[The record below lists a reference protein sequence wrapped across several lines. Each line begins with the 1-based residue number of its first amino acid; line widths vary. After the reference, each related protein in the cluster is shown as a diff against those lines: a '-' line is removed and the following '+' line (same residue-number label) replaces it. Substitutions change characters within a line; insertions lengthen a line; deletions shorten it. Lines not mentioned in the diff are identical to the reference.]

1 MKGRAVLGGRGTAWN
16 TTETATRIRRYD
28 NRKLFYPTLTYFR
41 SKNAEVCKRSIGLN
55 FLRYLLKGFMP
66 EATPLLWSDPP
77 TAAKQIQ
84 AQRKGA
90 SALTFLKLTKEF
102 FSMVKE
108 GHFWSI
114 ELITRMFDDNELM
127 KSVQEAAYDLFLT
140 DPAIGAGLLLAHHLK
155 LPVVLNV
162 RWITSGE
169 GHFAIAPSP
178 LSYIPSPGSGFTD
191 KMTFVQR
198 VQNVLFYSVIMFQ
211 QRFLLGPSYN
221 AFCIKYFKK
230 ECDIISLIQE
240 ADLWLMRSDFVF
252 DFPRPTMPNVVY
264 VGGFQCE
271 PAQPLPTELEDFVQ
285 SAGEHGVIVM
295 SLGTIVNALP
305 ADITDPI
312 ASVFAKLPQKVIWR
326 HVGER
331 PSTLGNNTLLVNW
344 MPQKDLLGH
353 PQTRAFVAHGGTN
366 GVQEAI
372 YHGTPVLGIPL
383 FFDQYDNLLRLQE
396 KGAARILELVN
407 INEQSFQQALNQVL
421 TQTSYRENMQ
431 RLSDLHRD
439 QPIKPIDSAL
449 FWLEFVMRH
458 RGASHLRT
466 TSYRLPWYSYHSLDV
481 FLFLL
486 AAGGGV
492 LLCTG
497 LLVRKAVESAND
509 ISLKAE
515 LPLATK
521 RRTPAIH
528 HHLEFIPITHIQ
540 SFAEPSAT
548 IWSFE
553 PDSDVY
559 PWNKM
564 RNSEETSPAT
574 RPRRSTRPPLRLDDY
589 EVSYASQ
596 GWHSRPPVETAHG
609 QEAEWRPTPG
619 EDTTRV
625 PLTPTHDSNLT
636 RRMTW
641 DAAPDEWDRPRDE
654 AYNHLHFSRRRDEP
668 ETQLAHHRR
677 HEREPYGTSTEQT
690 SPYTMHSDPRP
701 YPAYQSELEEIHMEN
716 LRLRQSQRAMDAGL
730 EELRRTK
737 EEMRQLV
744 ERVHSPYQLSQ
755 PTASPPISQTF
766 KSPPPLKS
774 GLRPPSNPPPP
785 PPEVGRENEDQ
796 GEEEWPEPPTPWPTV
811 NQMGHPLTVRES
823 GPNLLGRRLM
833 ETQVMGAAPPVRP
846 HPLLTYSRDIPHPS
860 SAEYRPYHQSG
871 GRPMECFPPEPV
883 APPYRPIHTNNQ
895 PEVQLAPSHRGS
907 SGRPRMEHQ
916 PRYGITAVAEQT
928 YRGPRPTI
936 PNFSHRDPGEFAR
949 LKMAL
954 VNLLPADGTEL
965 FKYQIL
971 VDHLKLEEARLI
983 ADSYLNSPVPYSD
996 TMAAL
1001 TERFGQPHQIALRRI
1016 STVMDSPDIRRGD
1029 VAAFDRFALQVR
1041 SLVGMLQTLGPEGDM
1056 ELRCGSH
1063 VARLLG
1069 KLPPDQRADFRR
1081 SMFHRPGAVHTLM
1094 DLAKWLQHE
1103 SWCQD
1108 YDGQNLQKES
1118 KDYAGPKKQA
1128 WQPKRATTILH
1139 GAKDSSESNVT
1150 ESPGRSPTKK
1160 MEKYCP
1166 FCDNAEHYLSQCS
1179 AIKKLSKD
1187 QHLQVLHEVNVR
1199 APKENIK
1206 EESCLTST
1214 TAEVLYLDRPPACN
1228 RILLKVVQ
1236 VTLHHGD
1243 RSLNTYALLDDG
1255 SERSMLL
1262 PAAARRLGLK
1272 GTPEKLALR
1281 TIRQDVQTLQGAS
1294 VSFLISPASGSSGTF
1309 AINGAFTG
1317 ERLGLADHSYPV
1329 DSLQRKYKHLNG
1341 LPLQSFEGARPL
1353 VLIGADQPHLI
1364 TPIEPVRLGPP
1375 GGPAAVRTR
1384 LGWTLQ
1390 GPVKVAKHNLRP
1402 QQCLHTSI
1410 ISEKSELFRQVERL
1424 WQLDVLPY
1432 KSEKIVTRS
1441 RQDQEAIDLLETKT
1455 TREEVDG
1462 VLRYAT
1468 PLLRKK
1474 DMPLFQTSKEPVMAN
1489 LKGTERRLSK
1499 DLERTEA
1506 YRHEIQK
1513 LIQGGYV
1520 AKIKPNGLT
1529 EEGESWYVP
1538 HHMVSHNGKNRIVFN
1553 CSFQYQGLNL
1563 NESLLPGPTLGA
1575 SLLGVLLRFR
1585 EHAVAISGDIKGM
1598 FHQVR
1603 LLPQD
1608 RPLIRFVWR
1617 DMKREEPPEVYE
1629 WQVLPFGTTCS
1640 PCCATFALQ
1649 RHVTHHSKPGDKVRF
1664 SVERCFYVDNCLQ
1677 SLPTPAEAKQLVDN
1691 LRETLASGGFDL
1703 RQWASNQTSV
1713 VSHLPKEAR
1722 SDSTELWLSEDKSS
1736 SPESTLGLSW
1746 HPQPDT
1752 LGYKHRPVSYHVP
1765 TMRNIYKVL
1774 ASQYDPLGFI
1784 LPYTT
1789 RAKMLVRH
1797 LWDKQRDWDDPLLP
1811 KELLQAWVDWE
1822 EELHDLKDIT
1832 MPRAYVPDELDQSST
1847 SREIH
1852 VFSDASEQAYGS
1864 VAYLRTE
1871 TSQGK
1876 VYLSFLLA
1884 RSRVAPK
1891 RLHSM
1896 PRLELCAAVTGAQ
1909 LSKLLERELTMK
1921 VDKTTLWT
1929 DSTTVLTWLQSESCR
1944 FKVFVGTRVAEI
1956 QELTDLKV
1964 WRYGIQLATRRMT

>member
-1 MKGRAVLGGRGTAWN
+1 
-16 TTETATRIRRYD
+16 
-28 NRKLFYPTLTYFR
+28 
-41 SKNAEVCKRSIGLN
+41 
-55 FLRYLLKGFMP
+55 
-66 EATPLLWSDPP
+66 
-77 TAAKQIQ
+77 
-84 AQRKGA
+84 
-90 SALTFLKLTKEF
+90 
-102 FSMVKE
+102 
-108 GHFWSI
+108 
-114 ELITRMFDDNELM
+114 
-127 KSVQEAAYDLFLT
+127 
-140 DPAIGAGLLLAHHLK
+140 
-155 LPVVLNV
+155 
-162 RWITSGE
+162 
-169 GHFAIAPSP
+169 
-178 LSYIPSPGSGFTD
+178 
-191 KMTFVQR
+191 
-198 VQNVLFYSVIMFQ
+198 
-211 QRFLLGPSYN
+211 
-221 AFCIKYFKK
+221 
-230 ECDIISLIQE
+230 
-240 ADLWLMRSDFVF
+240 
-252 DFPRPTMPNVVY
+252 
-264 VGGFQCE
+264 
-271 PAQPLPTELEDFVQ
+271 
-285 SAGEHGVIVM
+285 
-295 SLGTIVNALP
+295 
-305 ADITDPI
+305 
-312 ASVFAKLPQKVIWR
+312 
-326 HVGER
+326 
-331 PSTLGNNTLLVNW
+331 
-344 MPQKDLLGH
+344 
-353 PQTRAFVAHGGTN
+353 
-366 GVQEAI
+366 
-372 YHGTPVLGIPL
+372 
-383 FFDQYDNLLRLQE
+383 
-396 KGAARILELVN
+396 
-407 INEQSFQQALNQVL
+407 
-421 TQTSYRENMQ
+421 
-431 RLSDLHRD
+431 
-439 QPIKPIDSAL
+439 
-449 FWLEFVMRH
+449 
-458 RGASHLRT
+458 
-466 TSYRLPWYSYHSLDV
+466 
-481 FLFLL
+481 
-486 AAGGGV
+486 
-492 LLCTG
+492 
-497 LLVRKAVESAND
+497 
-509 ISLKAE
+509 
-515 LPLATK
+515 
-521 RRTPAIH
+521 
-528 HHLEFIPITHIQ
+528 
-540 SFAEPSAT
+540 
-548 IWSFE
+548 
-553 PDSDVY
+553 
-559 PWNKM
+559 M

-574 RPRRSTRPPLRLDDY
+574 RPRRSTRPPLCLDDY

-774 GLRPPSNPPPP
+774 GLRLPSNPPPP
-785 PPEVGRENEDQ
+785 PPEVGREYEDQ

-846 HPLLTYSRDIPHPS
+846 HPPLTYSRDIPHPS

-883 APPYRPIHTNNQ
+883 APPYRPIHYNQ

-1041 SLVGMLQTLGPEGDM
+1041 SLVGMLQTLGPEGDV

-1069 KLPPDQRADFRR
+1069 KLPPDQRTDFRR

-1187 QHLQVLHEVNVR
+1187 QVADWIRANKKCWRCGRSHQAAQCNLKKPCPLCQGKHLQVLHEVNVR

-1629 WQVLPFGTTCS
+1629 WQ
-1640 PCCATFALQ
+1640 
-1649 RHVTHHSKPGDKVRF
+1649 
-1664 SVERCFYVDNCLQ
+1664 
-1677 SLPTPAEAKQLVDN
+1677 SLPTPEEAKQLVDN

-1752 LGYKHRPVSYHVP
+1752 LGYKHRPVSYRVP

-1964 WRYGIQLATRRMT
+1964 WRYVDSASNPADDITRGKTLKDLAEPNRWSQGPPFLLHNQDKWPVKPTSVKEEDESELRKSVFCGVSSVVSGPAAPEASQYETWKELLEATAETLHGAAGMSGERTSQAYQDAETLIIRKAQQDSFPDELPLLKAGKPIPSNSRLLTLSPELDKTNDLIRVGGRLRRAEELDQAMVYPVVMDPGHATTKLLIQDYDQRLCHPGPERVFAEIRRTYWILRGREAVRRYQHICTECQRWKARPNVPKMADLPAARLRLFQPAFFSTGMDCFGPFMVKVGRRTEKRWGIIFKCLMTRAVHLDLLTSIDADSFLMALRRFIARRGTPAELLSDQGTNFRGAERAA